1 MYDKT
6 VTVFNKYTDRDD
18 AVHWHPCVLHD
29 VDLIVDKAANVVK
42 TGLDSADTAKLHIRY
57 YKLDN
62 GKKMIGEKEYLEPKE
77 WNATEDKTNM
87 ITFSDGDIFMEGKF
101 PEDVITDNEY
111 TSRVYKGFYDY
122 LNRTKDNVY
131 LITSVGG
138 PYTLIPHFEI
148 GGK

>member
-29 VDLIVDKAANVVK
+29 VDLVVDKAANVAK

-57 YKLDN
+57 RLDN
-62 GKKMIGEKEYLEPKE
+62 GKKMIGERKYLEPKE
-77 WNATEDKTNM
+77 WKAAEDKTDI
-87 ITFSDGDIFMEGKF
+87 ITFSDGDIFMKGEF
-101 PEDVITDNEY
+101 PEDVIQDDEY
-111 TSRVYKGFYDY
+111 TSRLYKGVYDY
-122 LNRTKDNVY
+122 LNRMKDDVY

-138 PYTLIPHFEI
+138 PYTLIPHLEI

>member
-1 MYDKT
+1 M
-6 VTVFNKYTDRDD
+6 
-18 AVHWHPCVLHD
+18 
-29 VDLIVDKAANVVK
+29 VK

-57 YKLDN
+57 KLDN
-62 GKKMIGEKEYLEPKE
+62 GKKMIGERKYLEPKE
-77 WNATEDKTNM
+77 WNAAEDKTNM

-101 PEDVITDNEY
+101 PEDVIPDDEY